1 MNYIVTGAFCS
12 GKSTFLKVAQEKEFK
27 ILKSDDLVS
36 DCYKDKIIINLL
48 KKKLNISNC
57 NNNLKSMVKSLF
69 LESEKNKKIVESVF
83 HPIIHSRINEELCSN
98 SNLMVEVPAIYSNKG
113 LIDNNKSI
121 FIESSNIN
129 RLKYYKSKHS
139 NDISF
144 FTRINEYQKNYLSI
158 KSYCDIII
166 NNNNNIESL
175 YDYFDDGKLKDE

>member
-1 MNYIVTGAFCS
+1 MNYIVTGPFCS
-12 GKSTFLKVAQEKEFK
+12 GKSTFLKIAQKKEFK

-36 DCYKDKIIINLL
+36 DCYEDNNIINVL
-48 KKKLNISNC
+48 KKKLNLSNC
-57 NNNLKSMVKSLF
+57 NNLKSMVKSLF

-83 HPIIHSRINEELCSN
+83 HPIIHSRINEELCSS
-98 SNLMVEVPAIYSNKG
+98 SNLMVEVPAIHSNKD

-121 FIESSNIN
+121 FIESSEVN

-139 NDISF
+139 NDMSF

-166 NNNNNIESL
+166 NNNNDIESL
-175 YDYFDDGKLKDE
+175 YDYFEDGKLKDE

>member
-1 MNYIVTGAFCS
+1 MNYIVTGPFCS
-12 GKSTFLKVAQEKEFK
+12 GKSTFLKIAQEKEFK

-36 DCYKDKIIINLL
+36 DCYKDNNVINVL

-57 NNNLKSMVKSLF
+57 NNLKSMVKSLF
-69 LESEKNKKIVESVF
+69 LESEKNKKIVESVL
-83 HPIIHSRINEELCSN
+83 HPIIHSRINEELRSN
-98 SNLMVEVPAIYSNKG
+98 SNLMVEVPAIHSNKD

-121 FIESSNIN
+121 FIESSEVN

-166 NNNNNIESL
+166 NNNNDIESL
-175 YDYFDDGKLKDE
+175 YDYFEDGKLKDE